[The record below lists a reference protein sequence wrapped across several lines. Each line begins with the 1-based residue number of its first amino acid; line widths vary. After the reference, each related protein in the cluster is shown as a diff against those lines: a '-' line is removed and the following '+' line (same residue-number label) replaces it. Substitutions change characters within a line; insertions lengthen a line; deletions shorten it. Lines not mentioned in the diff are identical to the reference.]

1 MKPPSTE
8 TIVANAGMAGYPIPK
23 ADSPKLDSVDFRSDE
38 YHYMVATYCF
48 DAQRKFL
55 YFCKAALPLLD
66 QVDPEFH
73 RGTKKDSDDINKEPN
88 WELRA
93 KKAEAIMR
101 RLQRELGVDL
111 EHGEPAMKR

>member
-1 MKPPSTE
+1 
-8 TIVANAGMAGYPIPK
+8 
-23 ADSPKLDSVDFRSDE
+23 
-38 YHYMVATYCF
+38 MVATYCF

-111 EHGEPAMKR
+111 EHGEPALKR